1 MPKVPVYRWFRLPR
15 PIGYRHGS
23 AWHRLAIVP
32 VLLLTACAAPVKNFQ
47 APYWPPL
54 PDRPRFRYELTLR
67 SDADLTVKDATSR
80 FKAMV
85 TGQASDATITLLKPF
100 DVAAEQGRIII
111 SDTVARIV
119 YLFDVPRRT
128 VLVFGSWGQ
137 GKLGKPLG
145 VAIDHRGN
153 YYVADGS
160 AKSVVVYNPDGHFQR
175 RIGQPGELGKPV
187 DVAVNADGSRIYV
200 IDNGGLDT
208 DQHRVVAYDAEGNK
222 LFTIGK
228 RGGGEGEFNMPTHGA
243 VGPDGTLYVLDAGN
257 FRVQAF
263 DKDGHFLRTWGKAG
277 SGYGQFARPRGI
289 AVDRDGNVYVSDARF
304 GNVQIFNSQGQLL
317 LPIGHWSVE
326 DKPGQYALMAGV
338 AVDETGRIYVVDQR
352 MQKLEVIE
360 RLTEAEGRAIMKA
373 AGL

>member
-1 MPKVPVYRWFRLPR
+1 MPKDQVHRRRHLPR
-15 PIGYRHGS
+15 RMPFDGPLP
-23 AWHRLAIVP
+23 WCRLALLP
-32 VLLLTACAAPVKNFQ
+32 VLLLAACATPVKEFH
-47 APYWPPL
+47 APYWPSL
-54 PDRPRFRYELTLR
+54 PDRPRFQYELTLR
-67 SDADLTVKDATSR
+67 SDAALAKHDATSR
-80 FKAMV
+80 FKALV
-85 TGQASDATITLLKPF
+85 TGQTSDATITLQKPF

-119 YLFDVPRRT
+119 YLFDVPRRS
-128 VLVFGSWGQ
+128 VFVFGSRGP

-145 VAIDHRGN
+145 VAIDHNIN
-153 YYVADGS
+153 YYVVDGS
-160 AKSVVVYNPDGHFQR
+160 TKSVSVYNPDGHFQR
-175 RIGQPGELGKPV
+175 RIGQPGELFKPV
-187 DVAVNADGSRIYV
+187 DVAVNGDGSRIYV
-200 IDNGGLDT
+200 IDNGGIDT
-208 DQHRVVAYDAEGNK
+208 DRHRVVAYDAEGKK

-228 RGGGEGEFNMPTHGA
+228 RGSGEGEFNLPTHGA

-263 DKDGHFLRTWGKAG
+263 DSDGRFLRTWGSAG

-317 LPIGHWSVE
+317 LPIGHWSLE

-352 MQKLEVIE
+352 MQKVEVIE
-360 RLTEAEGRAIMKA
+360 RLTEAEGHAIMQA